1 MLVESDG
8 GHVAYDVK
16 VPIFAGNGGGRNGFW
31 VAFDPVFG
39 PCAYF
44 VPAYTIIDA
53 AVPVVPTLGVVR
65 ALEPTSG
72 PSVVVP
78 VKKSLGFRRDDGL
91 DGGFIFWG
99 ILLESG
105 KNGKGEKTA
114 QKSDVFHKNKRLKV
128 NVGEQGLSCKFK
140 HFLGK

>member
-1 MLVESDG
+1 MRL
-8 GHVAYDVK
+8 
-16 VPIFAGNGGGRNGFW
+16 PGGRPLNW
-31 VAFDPVFG
+31 H
-39 PCAYF
+39 
-44 VPAYTIIDA
+44 
-53 AVPVVPTLGVVR
+53 LG
-65 ALEPTSG
+65 
-72 PSVVVP
+72 
-78 VKKSLGFRRDDGL
+78 LGREI
-91 DGGFIFWG
+91 GFIFWG